1 MLYYSIECLLNSKYC
16 NVKYSTSSGPI
27 TNPKSN
33 ENLTLAGE
41 PINPMHGSNHWNFER
56 AISVASLGLIG
67 AAAVYPHAMID
78 FGLGF
83 IIPLHCHIGF
93 GAIITDYLPK
103 RKFPVV
109 YRFSRGLL
117 YASTALTIYG
127 LYKYNTEDV
136 GIVEGVKTIWNS
148 KKHEEQ

>member
-1 MLYYSIECLLNSKYC
+1 LYKRATFSSSTNKTEVNQNIE
-16 NVKYSTSSGPI
+16 
-27 TNPKSN
+27 NP
-33 ENLTLAGE
+33 NLTLAGE
-41 PINPMHGSNHWNFER
+41 TPNPMHGSNHWNFER
-56 AISVASLGLIG
+56 AVSVASLGLIG

-93 GAIITDYLPK
+93 GAIITDYLPQ
-103 RKFPVV
+103 RKFPVI

-136 GIVEGVKTIWNS
+136 GIIEGTKNIWNS
-148 KKHEEQ
+148 KKLKKSEEEQ